1 MNRTPN
7 RRRAIA
13 FARTAQ
19 VQETN
24 ARIAAAALALL
35 VLVLLI
41 GLPPGAG

>member
-1 MNRTPN
+1 MNRLTA
-7 RRRAIA
+7 RRRNT
-13 FARTAQ
+13 ARTAQ
-19 VQETN
+19 VQVTH

>member
-1 MNRTPN
+1 MNRQPN
-7 RRRAIA
+7 RRRAIVI
-13 FARTAQ
+13 ARTAQ
-19 VQETN
+19 VQVAN

>member
-1 MNRTPN
+1 MNRLPA
-7 RRRAIA
+7 RRRDT
-13 FARTAQ
+13 ARTAQ
-19 VQETN
+19 VQATN

>member
-1 MNRTPN
+1 MNRQPI
-7 RRRAIA
+7 RPRAIA
-13 FARTAQ
+13 IPRTAQ
-19 VQETN
+19 VQATN